1 MNYKKTADT
10 SFKFINLLDA
20 SFLKDLALLS
30 FFKNSFTKAKKKI
43 FITIFADCY
52 FCLIDYLRDLLSKA

>member
-1 MNYKKTADT
+1 MNFKKTAET
-10 SFKFINLLDA
+10 SFKFINLLHA

-30 FFKNSFTKAKKKI
+30 FFKNSFTKAKKK

-52 FCLIDYLRDLLSKA
+52 FRLIDYLRDLLSKA

>member
-1 MNYKKTADT
+1 MNFKKTAET

-30 FFKNSFTKAKKKI
+30 FFKTKAKKN
-43 FITIFADCY
+43 
-52 FCLIDYLRDLLSKA
+52 S